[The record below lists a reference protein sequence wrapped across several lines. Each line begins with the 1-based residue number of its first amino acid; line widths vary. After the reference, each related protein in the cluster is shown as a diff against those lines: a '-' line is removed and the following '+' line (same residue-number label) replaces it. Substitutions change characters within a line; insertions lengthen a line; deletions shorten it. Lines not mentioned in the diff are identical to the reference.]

1 MATHPMTPVD
11 AAWYHM
17 DGPANFAMI
26 TGVLLTRTP
35 LSFEQVKAVFRR
47 RLARFDRYRQRVVE
61 KGFPIAVPHWED
73 VHGFDVGQQLHHIAL
88 PAPQNRA
95 ALADLVS
102 DLAST
107 PLDHAR
113 PLWEGHVVDDVEGG
127 SALILRTHHCLGDG
141 TATMHV
147 CRELFDTTPEA
158 WRDDDPPAGI
168 ATQAAEVQA
177 DEPAT
182 GRDLLAPA
190 FAALEASARRVTAAA
205 AATWE
210 AVTHPEPLVAKATLA
225 LEGARML
232 AAELLKSPD
241 PKSPLKGRFG
251 IEKRVAWSKPVAL
264 SDAKAIGAPTGAKI
278 NDVLVAGMTG
288 ALRTYLRNRGV
299 RTDRIRARA
308 MVPVDLR
315 PPDCAPE
322 LGNAFG
328 LVILDL
334 PLHCDRARER
344 LRLTKQRMD
353 ALKRSAEPVAILAL
367 FDVFGRLP
375 KAVGDVAVDLF
386 GSKASLVMT
395 NVVGPQGPIYLAGVP
410 VERLLFCVPHP
421 GRQLGM
427 GISIMSYRGAATL
440 TVVADAHLVPDPEAI
455 TDAFDREFARM
466 ARTARARR
474 AREAAARPATVG
486 VRRSSSSNAGRSR
499 TRATG

>member
-11 AAWYHM
+11 AAWYHL

-26 TGVLLTRTP
+26 TGVLLTREP
-35 LSFEQVKAVFRR
+35 LSFEHVKTVFRQ

-73 VHGFDVGQQLHHIAL
+73 VPGFDVGQQLHHIAL
-88 PAPQNRA
+88 PAPHDRA

-113 PLWEGHVVDDVEGG
+113 PLWEGHIVDDVEGG

-141 TATMHV
+141 TATMLV
-147 CRELFDTTPEA
+147 CRELFDMTPNA
-158 WRDDDPPAGI
+158 RRNDDPPARE
-168 ATQAAEVQA
+168 ATMDTPMQA
-177 DEPAT
+177 DEPT
-182 GRDLLAPA
+182 PGRDLLAPA
-190 FAALEASARRVTAAA
+190 FAALATSVRRVTG
-205 AATWE
+205 AATATWD
-210 AVTHPEPLVAKATLA
+210 AVTHPEPLVAKAKLA
-225 LEGARML
+225 LDGAGML
-232 AAELLKSPD
+232 ASELLKSPD
-241 PKSPLKGRFG
+241 PKSPLKGPFG

-264 SDAKAIGAPTGAKI
+264 SDIKAIGEPTGAKM

-288 ALRTYLRNRGV
+288 ALRTYLRSRGV
-299 RTDRIRARA
+299 RTDHLRARA

-315 PPDCAPE
+315 PPERAPE

-367 FDVFGRLP
+367 FEVFGRLP
-375 KAVGDVAVDLF
+375 KAVGDAAVDLF

-395 NVVGPQGPIYLAGVP
+395 NVVGPQGTIYLAGVP

-427 GISIMSYRGAATL
+427 GISIMSYQGAATL

-466 ARTARARR
+466 TKTARARKTS
-474 AREAAARPATVG
+474 AAARPGTVG
-486 VRRSSSSNAGRSR
+486 GRRPLSSNTGNRRARV
-499 TRATG
+499 TR